1 MAGEYAVVVTSLAAA
16 QKDRSQGYDAV
27 TDSVGTGTF
36 SITVGGE
43 TTDITLTDGASS
55 LADLKDAINNS
66 DAAVHATILYD
77 GSETGGYDLLITAD
91 DTGTEA
97 AFTVDAS
104 GLSGGTAPTFT
115 TITSAANAQLTIDG
129 LAITSQSN
137 TITSAIDGVTLELQ
151 DADAATTVDLSVA
164 VDPEQVR
171 AQVQTFVDAYN
182 AVMDYVADQTGKGD
196 ILQADGSVR
205 SAISRIRAD
214 ITSRLTDGP
223 LTMLYEVGIE
233 ITKDGHLEFNT
244 DTFDQKLAEDPGGVR
259 DLFVEDGAHQGI
271 VAQLVDTLDS
281 LTDSVDGTFK
291 YSKDAID
298 DQVEHLNDTIDR
310 YELSL
315 DGYEK
320 YLNSKFTAMEEMIS
334 TLQAQSG
341 YLTSM
346 LIGSQ

>member
-1 MAGEYAVVVTSLAAA
+1 
-16 QKDRSQGYDAV
+16 
-27 TDSVGTGTF
+27 
-36 SITVGGE
+36 
-43 TTDITLTDGASS
+43 
-55 LADLKDAINNS
+55 
-66 DAAVHATILYD
+66 
-77 GSETGGYDLLITAD
+77 
-91 DTGTEA
+91 
-97 AFTVDAS
+97 
-104 GLSGGTAPTFT
+104 
-115 TITSAANAQLTIDG
+115 
-129 LAITSQSN
+129 
-137 TITSAIDGVTLELQ
+137 
-151 DADAATTVDLSVA
+151 
-164 VDPEQVR
+164 
-171 AQVQTFVDAYN
+171 
-182 AVMDYVADQTGKGD
+182 
-196 ILQADGSVR
+196 VR